1 MALSGIIG
9 QAYVKSR
16 LGMLFFGEPGH
27 AYVFSGP
34 AGIGKTKLAREVACG
49 LLCENP
55 SEDGA
60 CGVCHNCVYF
70 REGSHPD
77 FRELSLDE
85 GEKNIKVAEVRQRI
99 CGDVSIYPQIS
110 ARKVF
115 LVDGDG
121 LNEEGQNALLK
132 TLEEPPPYV
141 VFLITVTDTV
151 KLLPTILSR
160 SAIVPL
166 SPNTEAELLEMLTKE
181 LSISGEEALFFARY
195 AKGIPGQ
202 ALSLAQSPWFSDLR
216 DETLNLILS
225 IPNRTRTELLTQ
237 CYSFFESEKDHMD
250 EMLTMIQLLLRDF
263 AFLSRNP
270 NGNLLLNEDKR
281 DKITHILIQSN
292 LHMDQINQASLAV
305 HRAVRSLSANCT
317 FESTICQMLLS
328 IHKEFSHA

>member
-1 MALSGIIG
+1 M
-9 QAYVKSR
+9 
-16 LGMLFFGEPGH
+16 
-27 AYVFSGP
+27 
-34 AGIGKTKLAREVACG
+34 
-49 LLCENP
+49 
-55 SEDGA
+55 
-60 CGVCHNCVYF
+60 CHNCVYF
-70 REGSHPD
+70 REGTHPD

-160 SAIVPL
+160 SAIIPL
-166 SPNTEAELLEMLTKE
+166 HPNSEAELLEILDRE
-181 LSISGEEALFFARY
+181 ISVSGEEALFYARY

-202 ALSLAQSPWFSDLR
+202 ALSLAKSPWFSELR
-216 DETLNLILS
+216 NDTLDMILS
-225 IPNRTRTELLTQ
+225 IPSRTRTDLLTQ
-237 CYSFFESEKDHMD
+237 CYSFFEAEKDHID
-250 EMLTMIQLLLRDF
+250 EILMMIQLLLRDF
-263 AFLSRNP
+263 AFLTRYP
-270 NGNLLLNEDKR
+270 EGNSLLNADKR
-281 DKITHILIQSN
+281 DKITHILSCSHIQ
-292 LHMDQINQASLAV
+292 MEQINQASLAV
-305 HRAVRSLSANCT
+305 HRAVRALSANCT

-328 IHKEFSHA
+328 LHKELLHA